1 MGAAATEIRMPRSS
15 PSSLP
20 NGADLSEH
28 LKMVADA
35 LATLR
40 FGVIQ
45 LTIHDGRPV
54 QIDITER
61 RRFAQ

>member
-1 MGAAATEIRMPRSS
+1 MSRSS
-15 PSSLP
+15 QPHLP
-20 NGADLSEH
+20 GSPDLSEH
-28 LKMVADA
+28 LRLVADA
-35 LATLR
+35 LQTLR

>member
-1 MGAAATEIRMPRSS
+1 MTRSS
-15 PSSLP
+15 PSTP
-20 NGADLSEH
+20 RAGADLSEH
-28 LKMVADA
+28 LKLVADA
-35 LATLR
+35 LETVR

>member
-1 MGAAATEIRMPRSS
+1 MTRSS
-15 PSSLP
+15 PSNPRS
-20 NGADLSEH
+20 GSDLSEH
-28 LKMVADA
+28 LKIVADA
-35 LATLR
+35 LETLR

>member
-1 MGAAATEIRMPRSS
+1 MPRSS
-15 PSSLP
+15 QP
-20 NGADLSEH
+20 NPPGGSDLSEH
-28 LKMVADA
+28 LRLVADA
-35 LATLR
+35 LRTLR

>member
-1 MGAAATEIRMPRSS
+1 MPRTS

-20 NGADLSEH
+20 NGPDLSEH
-28 LKMVADA
+28 LKMIADA

-61 RRFAQ
+61 RRFSQ